1 MAHTTGV
8 IFYLFYEKGSMY
20 RFSVSLVKEKNAV
33 FQLFSYRFP
42 ERSHSILCDLI
53 FVSADKM
60 ISWDLGIFSLEI
72 VHFIFYIF
80 FYYFYF
86 FVFFSYFLY
95 FLIKNMGVYEYFF
108 ESTTPCCWLISSS
121 FFLMQFTSTF

>member
-1 MAHTTGV
+1 
-8 IFYLFYEKGSMY
+8 MY

-53 FVSADKM
+53 FVSADEM
-60 ISWDLGIFSLEI
+60 ISWDLGILSLEI
-72 VHFIFYIF
+72 VHFIFYI
-80 FYYFYF
+80 YFYF
-86 FVFFSYFLY
+86 LYFSIFFSYFLY

-108 ESTTPCCWLISSS
+108 ESTTSRFYLTRLRVRHSVLYIVIYNRSDKPH
-121 FFLMQFTSTF
+121 T